1 MNVRESLRLYIAEML
16 GSCISVAALAMLYE
30 GLKALRQY
38 INVQWEREAED
49 VDSGLADDSGCCT
62 LSVEDSKT
70 ATETARRHRDTKR
83 CVCVPGFYHCIS
95 SVQLGLTTVPSQ
107 PGNAA
112 KGF

>member
-49 VDSGLADDSGCCT
+49 VDSRRADDSGCCT
-62 LSVEDSKT
+62 LSVEDSTCKT
-70 ATETARRHRDTKR
+70 ATETARGHHDTKR
-83 CVCVPGFYHCIS
+83 CVCASVCVPGFY
-95 SVQLGLTTVPSQ
+95 GTTASIQ
-107 PGNAA
+107 YS
-112 KGF
+112 